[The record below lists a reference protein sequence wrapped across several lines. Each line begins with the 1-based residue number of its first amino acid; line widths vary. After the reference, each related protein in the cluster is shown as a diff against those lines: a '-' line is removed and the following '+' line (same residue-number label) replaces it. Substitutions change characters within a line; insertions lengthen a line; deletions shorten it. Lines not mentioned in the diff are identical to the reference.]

1 MKDGSDRNFLLIL
14 LGIYLAE
21 FAVCSVA
28 PYQRS
33 VWLAENTVAA
43 VTVLALAL
51 MRWRGIRFS
60 RTAWL
65 LMAGWVWLQTLG
77 GHYTFERVPFDW
89 ITEFLGAER
98 NHFDRLCHF
107 WVGLFAWPALELI
120 EERKLCLNR
129 FAAVFFVVMS
139 IFGFAAI
146 FELIEWIY
154 AEIADPSSGTA
165 FLGSQGDI
173 WDAQKDMLADGLGA
187 IASSTV
193 YCLCRRPDRKVES

>member
-1 MKDGSDRNFLLIL
+1 MKSGDRNFLLIL

-21 FAVCSVA
+21 FSVLAVA

-33 VWLAENTVAA
+33 VWLAENAVAG
-43 VTVLALAL
+43 VTVLVLAW
-51 MRWRGIRFS
+51 MYRCGVRFS

-65 LMAGWVWLQTLG
+65 LMAGWIFLQTLG
-77 GHYTFERVPFDW
+77 GHYTFERVPFGW
-89 ITEFLGAER
+89 ITDLLGAER

-107 WVGLFAWPALELI
+107 WVGFFAWPALEFI
-120 EERKLCLNR
+120 EERKLCLTR

-165 FLGSQGDI
+165 FLGSQGDL

-193 YCLCRRPDRKVES
+193 YCLCRRRQPEVGS